1 MRLLLFGVA
10 IGVLAYALRKPS
22 RGQPVVA
29 DDVLITRVRLALD
42 QAMAHAGSVDIQ
54 CHGGVITLSGPAGK
68 PEVRGVLRAVR
79 AIPGVR
85 QVVSRLTPHAVAA

>member
-10 IGVLAYALRKPS
+10 IGVIAYMVRQPR
-22 RGQPVVA
+22 RGEPVA

-42 QAMAHAGSVDIQ
+42 KAMAHAGSVDIQ